1 MNRFAKVFG
10 TTLAVTLLSAT
21 FVFAAYAEA
30 PVADGGSIAGK
41 VTFKG
46 NTPPPATFSFEKFP
60 QPKFCSQADSD
71 GKGNRIRQDVKVKGG
86 ALADAVVFIEKIEK
100 GKPFKFEGTDVHA
113 DKCRF
118 LVQGGPS
125 QSVGVVMKGK
135 EIRFT
140 NEDAD
145 PSEEKSKEGVLHN
158 PHGYEMKGAQS
169 TTLFNKPLPKKGQ
182 TIKETIKP
190 IAFKKEDSFMK
201 VECDQHNYMNVWFLP
216 VSTPYY
222 AIVNEDGSF
231 SIDDVPPGEYEVKA
245 FHPSLGFV
253 EQKGIK
259 VTAKGKAAANF
270 EFAGK

>member
-1 MNRFAKVFG
+1 MRRLFTIFSSVAVLSLLA
-10 TTLAVTLLSAT
+10 TTL
-21 FVFAAYAEA
+21 VFADYAEG
-30 PVADGGSIAGK
+30 PVADGGSVTGK

-46 NTPPPATFSFEKFP
+46 TPPAPKEFDFAKFP
-60 QPKFCSQADSD
+60 QPKFCAQADSD
-71 GKGNRIRQDVKVKGG
+71 GKGHRLRNDVKVKGG
-86 ALADAVVFIEKIEK
+86 ALGDVVVFIEKIEK
-100 GKPFKFEGTDVHA
+100 GKPFKFEGTDVVA
-113 DKCRF
+113 NTCRF
-118 LVQGGPS
+118 LVKGGAS
-125 QSVGVVMKGK
+125 QSVGVVKKGS

-216 VSTPYY
+216 VTSPYY
-222 AIVNEDGSF
+222 AIVGEDGSF
-231 SIDDVPPGEYEVKA
+231 KIDDVPPGSYEVKA
-245 FHPSLGFV
+245 FHPALGFV
-253 EQKGIK
+253 EAK
-259 VTAKGKAAANF
+259 VTVPAKGAATANF
-270 EFAGK
+270 EFK